1 MDIFILECAY
11 FFLCISTHLCIL
23 VKKDENCRS
32 IRTENSLALLIP
44 NHFVLD
50 DCPRVNVDTQCFVDT
65 PGDVSLYYSVFW
77 VDYRVKNGRSTP
89 QSISFH
95 MQLLNSLAECM
106 WIPDSK
112 SAA

>member
-1 MDIFILECAY
+1 MVIFILECTY

-50 DCPRVNVDTQCFVDT
+50 DCPRDVYATKYGHMVEYASQLYTQDIVEYMPQCNVQCCHK
-65 PGDVSLYYSVFW
+65 LC
-77 VDYRVKNGRSTP
+77 RR
-89 QSISFH
+89 FH
-95 MQLLNSLAECM
+95 EYL
-106 WIPDSK
+106 
-112 SAA
+112 